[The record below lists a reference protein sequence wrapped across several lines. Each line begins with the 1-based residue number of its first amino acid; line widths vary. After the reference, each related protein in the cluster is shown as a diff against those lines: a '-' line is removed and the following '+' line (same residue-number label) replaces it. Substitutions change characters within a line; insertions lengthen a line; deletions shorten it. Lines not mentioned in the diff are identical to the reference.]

1 MSYIRF
7 GLMIL
12 TSTLVMFILMYLNTY
27 AWEHV
32 FFSETRTYMA
42 IMMGA
47 TMAVIMLAYML
58 GMYSD
63 KRLNIAIFIGSVIVF
78 ALSLWLVRSQVTV
91 SGPSYMRA
99 MIPHHS
105 IAIMTSERA
114 QIRDPRVRKLAD
126 EIIEAQ
132 RREIAEMRYL
142 IDDVADGNVADSIYQ
157 DPPAAPGTVE
167 DALANTLVST
177 LDLAPMPE
185 AEADRLLEADARCR
199 FNRSPETDPVL
210 WVDQENGAAAMKLNG
225 VLIDLEAVGDAN
237 DEAMMSFS
245 APGTTLTVRRLGDEA
260 DWRADATL
268 MFELDQGLSVG
279 HRGFYR
285 CDPA

>member
-12 TSTLVMFILMYLNTY
+12 TSTVVMFVLMYLNTY
-27 AWEHV
+27 AWEHL

-58 GMYSD
+58 GMYSN
-63 KRLNIAIFIGSVIVF
+63 KRLNIAIFLGAVIVF

-105 IAIMTSERA
+105 IAVMTSERA

-126 EIIEAQ
+126 EIIAAQ
-132 RREIAEMRYL
+132 RREIAEMRHL
-142 IDDVADGNVADSIYQ
+142 IADVSSGNVVESIYQ
-157 DPPAAPGTVE
+157 DPPAEPGTVE
-167 DALANTLVST
+167 NALSNTLISQ
-177 LDLAPMPE
+177 LNLAPMPE
-185 AEADRLLEADARCR
+185 AEADQVLEAAASCK
-199 FNRSPETDPVL
+199 FNSSPETDPVL
-210 WVDQENGAAAMKLNG
+210 WANEGGAAAMKLNG
-225 VLIDLEAVGDAN
+225 VLIALEAAAEPQEGTAT
-237 DEAMMSFS
+237 FS
-245 APGTTLTVRRLGDEA
+245 APGTTVTVRTLGDEA
-260 DWRADATL
+260 DWRQKAEL
-268 MFELDQGLSVG
+268 VFELDQGLSVG
-279 HRGFYR
+279 YRGFYN
-285 CDPA
+285 CSEN

>member
-1 MSYIRF
+1 MSYLRF

-32 FFSETRTYMA
+32 FFSETHTYMA

-47 TMAVIMLAYML
+47 TMAVIMLACVL
-58 GMYSD
+58 GMYSN

-126 EIIEAQ
+126 EFIEAQ

-142 IDDVADGNVADSIYQ
+142 IDDVADGNVTGSIYQ
-157 DPPAAPGTVE
+157 DPAG
-167 DALANTLVST
+167 
-177 LDLAPMPE
+177 
-185 AEADRLLEADARCR
+185 RARH
-199 FNRSPETDPVL
+199 
-210 WVDQENGAAAMKLNG
+210 G
-225 VLIDLEAVGDAN
+225 
-237 DEAMMSFS
+237 
-245 APGTTLTVRRLGDEA
+245 VRRSRQHAHL
-260 DWRADATL
+260 
-268 MFELDQGLSVG
+268 
-279 HRGFYR
+279 H
-285 CDPA
+285 P

>member
-12 TSTLVMFILMYLNTY
+12 TSTVVMFVLMYLNTY

-42 IMMGA
+42 ILMGA
-47 TMAVIMLAYML
+47 TMAVVMLAYML
-58 GMYSD
+58 GMYSNR
-63 KRLNIAIFIGSVIVF
+63 RLNIAIFAGSVIVF

-142 IDDVADGNVADSIYQ
+142 IAEVSSGRVSETVYE
-157 DPPAAPGTVE
+157 DPPAEPGTIA
-167 DALANTLVST
+167 DALGTTLVST
-177 LDLAPMPE
+177 LDPAPMPQ
-185 AEADRLLEADARCR
+185 AEADRILPPGPRCR
-199 FNRSPETDPVL
+199 FNRSPETDPIL
-210 WVDQENGAAAMKLNG
+210 WTSADGAQAGMRLNG
-225 VLIDLEAVGDAN
+225 VLVPLESVGAAEGDIQ
-237 DEAMMSFS
+237 SFAAEGS
-245 APGTTLTVRRLGDEA
+245 TITVRRLSAEEA
-260 DWRADATL
+260 DWRQGAELVFSLDA
-268 MFELDQGLSVG
+268 GLTVG
-279 HRGFYR
+279 YRGFWT
-285 CDPA
+285 CDG